1 MKRIVALLLVIT
13 IAAVQPQAA
22 FAQDADREK
31 EKREEAE
38 RKEKFRSGFQEIV
51 DDLNNGSLERFRLAI
66 DDEDM
71 LERIFGL
78 RLIDQKVKKQF
89 GEDFETGIESI
100 LKSVFAPMQD
110 NIRAAWLGF
119 GSKGERG
126 KAIVRY
132 DLPDFQ
138 FTYHEYEL
146 RLDRHG
152 RVEIVD
158 WIDFLE
164 GEQFSEGLGN
174 YLISINPGKPA
185 VRKLI
190 DFQGPSEQQVFQ
202 LTELLKAARD
212 RRSDRYFEILE
223 GADEQIRGQR
233 IAVLTSVQLSKAT
246 RQRRKLRTA
255 LIDVDKYFPEDP
267 LYSLMLLDY
276 YFPARKYDLAMQSLL
291 RLQNRLGVQDPAMS
305 ARLSAAALI
314 MDMRDEALAYA
325 EHAVQYEPGL
335 ELGWWSALRARA
347 STGEYAGA
355 IEALETLEKSFGYT
369 LDESSLEKDPT
380 MAGLMQS
387 EEFANWFLEQE

>member
-1 MKRIVALLLVIT
+1 MKNLAALLLIFVFA
-13 IAAVQPQAA
+13 IAPPPAVV
-22 FAQDADREK
+22 AQTTDLEK
-31 EKREEAE
+31 EKQKEAE
-38 RKEKFRSGFQEIV
+38 RKEKLRTGFQEIV
-51 DDLNNGSLERFRLAI
+51 DDLNKGSLERFQRAI
-66 DDEDM
+66 DQDDM
-71 LERIFGL
+71 LERIYGL

-89 GEDFETGIESI
+89 SEDFETSLEGIV
-100 LKSVFAPMQD
+100 KTVFAPMQD

-119 GSKGERG
+119 GSKGDRG
-126 KAIVRY
+126 KAVVRY

-164 GEQFSEGLGN
+164 GERFSEGFGN
-174 YLISINPGKPA
+174 YLISINPGKAA

-190 DFQGPSEQQVFQ
+190 DFQGPSEQQIFQ
-202 LTELLKAARD
+202 VTELLKAARD
-212 RRSDRYFEILE
+212 RRIDRYFEILE
-223 GADEQIRGQR
+223 GADEEIRGER
-233 IAVLTSVQLSKAT
+233 IVVLTSVQLSKAT

-276 YFPARKYDLAMQSLL
+276 YFPSKKYDLAMQSLL
-291 RLQNRLGVQDPAMS
+291 RLQSRLGAQDPAMS

-314 MDMRDEALAYA
+314 MDDRENALAYA

-347 STGEYAGA
+347 SMGEYAGA
-355 IEALETLEKSFGYT
+355 IEALETLEKNFGYS
-369 LDESSLEKDPT
+369 LDQAAFEKDPM

-387 EEFANWFLEQE
+387 DEFADWFLDHE